1 MIAIQQLPRPKRV
14 AGPFGGNIFFI
25 IYLAHIVTRRVTAR
39 LSGFIP
45 EFLSWLLSAF
55 TLQSGANPS
64 EVRKPRHRQ
73 PRSEKKLP
81 SLRATRDQEQ
91 ARTGNK
97 RFQRQRRKS
106 LTKEPDEVSG
116 KHLTKPKVLVV
127 HRPGFVRSG
136 VLSLIAKSVQFMAC
150 AETEEAPLAREL
162 FLRHRPHLVLVGL
175 RLTGADG
182 IQLIKEFRTLNP
194 AAAIL
199 ALSEQA
205 DAFSA
210 QRAFRAGA
218 RGYLSTE
225 DAPELLRAFDE
236 ISAGR
241 PYVGAS
247 VLPLILS
254 NFAGGT
260 KSLGGSDINSLSDR
274 ELEIFSFI
282 GRGLGVSELANELNI
297 SVKTIETHQM
307 RMKEKLG
314 VHSASELRQKAR
326 EWLARSAVNR
336 IREEPESE
344 FGNGGRLRVAL

>member
-1 MIAIQQLPRPKRV
+1 
-14 AGPFGGNIFFI
+14 
-25 IYLAHIVTRRVTAR
+25 
-39 LSGFIP
+39 
-45 EFLSWLLSAF
+45 
-55 TLQSGANPS
+55 
-64 EVRKPRHRQ
+64 VRKHRHKRS
-73 PRSEKKLP
+73 RSENELP
-81 SLRATRDQEQ
+81 SRKVTVRRGETDGPGQRTRV
-91 ARTGNK
+91 RTKKHPTG
-97 RFQRQRRKS
+97 
-106 LTKEPDEVSG
+106 EPDDVSG
-116 KHLTKPKVLVV
+116 KRLTKAKILVV
-127 HRPGFVRSG
+127 HRTGFVRSG
-136 VLSLIAKSVQFMAC
+136 VLSLIAKSMQFIAC
-150 AETEEAPLAREL
+150 GETDEAPLAREL
-162 FLRHRPHLVLVGL
+162 FLRHKPHLVLIGL

-182 IQLIKEFRTLNP
+182 IQLIKEFRNLDP

-225 DAPELLRAFDE
+225 DAPELLRALDE
-236 ISAGR
+236 ISTGR

-254 NFAGGT
+254 NFAGGA
-260 KSLGGSDINSLSDR
+260 KGVGSSDINSLSNR

-282 GRGLGVSELANELNI
+282 GRGLGVSELATELNV

-314 VHSASELRQKAR
+314 VHSAAELRQKAR

-344 FGNGGRLRVAL
+344 QINGVRFRCF